1 MTETPHLTQTPHLTE
16 APYRKL
22 YRSRT
27 DRMVAGVCGGIAEYS
42 NMDPTIV
49 RVLMVVLVFV
59 TGGFALLAYPILWMI
74 VPESPQ
80 HPAAWAPTTPSAPPA
95 A

>member
-1 MTETPHLTQTPHLTE
+1 MTET
-16 APYRKL
+16 AYRKL

-27 DRMVAGVCGGIAEYS
+27 NRMFAGVCGGIAEYS

-49 RVLMVVLVFV
+49 RVLMVILTFF
-59 TGGFALLAYPILWMI
+59 TGGGALLAYPILWMV
-74 VPESPQ
+74 VPEAPQ
-80 HPAAWAPTTPSAPPA
+80 QPATWTPTTRSAPPA